1 MRDLLLL
8 YYDSANCCTIA
19 VHFDGTISALPDKPV
34 KWLRRW
40 CVEAGSSLEG
50 RLDGYRKKMGIIQ
63 KPALYIGGYPPQIFI
78 PTVSM
83 ERDDCLYLRAD
94 RIRKIMSDD
103 GIAVVCFDTGVVYRL
118 PVCARSL
125 RQQRN
130 RSLQYLEM
138 LSGLR

>member
-1 MRDLLLL
+1 MKDLLIL
-8 YYDSANCCTIA
+8 YYASQNRCTIA
-19 VHFDGTISALPDKPV
+19 IEADGTIHTLPEKPV

-50 RLDGYRKKMGIIQ
+50 RLEGYRKKMGIVQ
-63 KPALYIGGYPPQIFI
+63 KPALYIGGYPPLIFI

-94 RIRKIMSDD
+94 RIRKITSVD
-103 GIAVVCFDTGVVYRL
+103 GMAVVCFDTGVVYRL

>member
-19 VHFDGTISALPDKPV
+19 VHVDGTISALPDKPV

-94 RIRKIMSDD
+94 RIRKIMRGSPWFVLIPALFT
-103 GIAVVCFDTGVVYRL
+103 GYRSAPAVCVSSATAACNIWK
-118 PVCARSL
+118 C
-125 RQQRN
+125 
-130 RSLQYLEM
+130 
-138 LSGLR
+138 

>member
-40 CVEAGSSLEG
+40 CVEAGSSL
-50 RLDGYRKKMGIIQ
+50 
-63 KPALYIGGYPPQIFI
+63 PQIFI

-103 GIAVVCFDTGVVYRL
+103 GIAVVCFDTGVVYRI

-138 LSGLR
+138 LNGLR

>member
-1 MRDLLLL
+1 
-8 YYDSANCCTIA
+8 
-19 VHFDGTISALPDKPV
+19 
-34 KWLRRW
+34 
-40 CVEAGSSLEG
+40 
-50 RLDGYRKKMGIIQ
+50 
-63 KPALYIGGYPPQIFI
+63 
-78 PTVSM
+78 M

-103 GIAVVCFDTGVVYRL
+103 GIAVVCFDTGVVYRI

-138 LSGLR
+138 LNGLR

>member
-1 MRDLLLL
+1 
-8 YYDSANCCTIA
+8 
-19 VHFDGTISALPDKPV
+19 
-34 KWLRRW
+34 
-40 CVEAGSSLEG
+40 
-50 RLDGYRKKMGIIQ
+50 MGIIQ

-103 GIAVVCFDTGVVYRL
+103 GIAVVCFDTGVVYRI

-138 LSGLR
+138 LNGLR